1 MWSNR
6 LHDIVLQGAVRP
18 TSITCRSREAG
29 PSSNEKWTPFLNDSF
44 MLARIHRLLYA
55 DPSPRFFLSFRP
67 NLATSQDHLLAKPQ
81 YDYLQ
86 VYPLQLPS

>member
-1 MWSNR
+1 
-6 LHDIVLQGAVRP
+6 
-18 TSITCRSREAG
+18 
-29 PSSNEKWTPFLNDSF
+29 